1 MMDKI
6 NTRTALVT
14 PLLIIP
20 LLIRPPNRTH
30 PLNDHELVILG
41 TAYREWIADQVY
53 VDSKGSYRQNGS
65 PRKVVTWNKAVKAL
79 FPENQDFH
87 RAAQLHKS
95 AGVVIDP
102 TQAPRFISSS
112 NGTTVGLRV
121 VCGNTSMAE
130 LATVTL
136 NDNSSPTILDAFEI
150 ADLLIDALYQYVTV
164 PHGYL
169 QAAVLLNKIVPTPI
183 AKPEPDVSQGDN
195 TELDVLAASVAD
207 EVCIKINQQAPNA
220 HAQTIYPCQRTLE
233 EVIRILQNRV

>member
-1 MMDKI
+1 MTTDTI
-6 NTRTALVT
+6 NTRLLLLLSP
-14 PLLIIP
+14 PL
-20 LLIRPPNRTH
+20 RTH
-30 PLNDHELVILG
+30 SLSHSELEILE
-41 TAYREWIADQVY
+41 TACRAWSGNEVY
-53 VDSKGSYRQNGS
+53 VDGKGNYRLKKH
-65 PRKVVTWNKAVKAL
+65 PRRIVTWNKAVKAL

-121 VCGNTSMAE
+121 VRGNTSMAE
-130 LATVTL
+130 LATIAL
-136 NDNSSPTILDAFEI
+136 NDNSPPTILDAFEI
-150 ADLLIDALYQYVTV
+150 ADLLIDALYQYITV

-169 QAAVLLNKIVPTPI
+169 QAAELMNKIVPTPI
-183 AKPEPDVSQGDN
+183 GKPGPDVSQGDN
-195 TELDVLAASVAD
+195 TELDVLAASFAD

-233 EVIRILQNRV
+233 EVIRILQSRV